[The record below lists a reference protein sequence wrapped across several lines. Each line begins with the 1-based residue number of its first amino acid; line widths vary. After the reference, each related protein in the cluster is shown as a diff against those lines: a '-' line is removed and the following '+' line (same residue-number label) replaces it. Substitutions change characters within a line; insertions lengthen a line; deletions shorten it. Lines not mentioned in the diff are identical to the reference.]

1 VFPRAWEACTTI
13 ISGAHRE
20 GSSRITSDLPSNQL
34 RSQSA
39 PSDSAI
45 LHHTFTSTYNTRFP
59 SHPITPSEAFQHLFS
74 STPSLT
80 PATFSD
86 LPDSSNSIANSPPHS
101 PTQSTRALAMA
112 ASTTALEP
120 IASTFT
126 APTMPARGHS
136 TAPKFS
142 PTQPRELR
150 RYFEE
155 LEVLFARCQ
164 VTNDVERK
172 KHVAIWI

>member
-1 VFPRAWEACTTI
+1 VFPCTWEACSTI
-13 ISGAHRE
+13 ISGAHCE
-20 GSSRITSDLPSNQL
+20 GSSRITSDLPLNQS

-39 PSDSAI
+39 PSDSAT
-45 LHHTFTSTYNTRFP
+45 LHHTFTSTYNTQFP
-59 SHPITPSEAFQHLFS
+59 SHPIMPSEAFQHLFS

-86 LPDSSNSIANSPPHS
+86 LSDSSNSIGNSPPPS
-101 PTQSTRALAMA
+101 PTQPTRALAIA

-120 IASTFT
+120 IAPTFA
-126 APTMPARGHS
+126 APTMPVRGHS
-136 TAPKFS
+136 TALKSS

-155 LEVLFARCQ
+155 LEVLFTRCQ
-164 VTNDVERK
+164 VMNDIK
-172 KHVAIWI
+172 KIWI